1 MKTQPWTIDRTKY
14 LTADQMK
21 HLSDYCRGRAELAEV
36 QGKKH
41 GAVEW
46 MVVHIGL
53 GAGLR
58 VCEIQDV
65 RCSDCHV
72 GYGESHLWVRN
83 GKGGKAAMV
92 IVGKALKKHLRQYLK
107 LKKVWG
113 EDLSA
118 DAHLLVS
125 ERGNPFSRNGLQK
138 KFKAVA
144 KRAGLPS
151 YFSIHCLRHTF
162 GCEVLRQ
169 TRNLRL
175 VQKQMR
181 HSSITTTTV
190 YADVC
195 DDEIQGAMD
204 LMG

>member
-1 MKTQPWTIDRTKY
+1 MKTQPWTLDRTKY
-14 LTADQMK
+14 LTPVQSK
-21 HLSDYCRGRAELAEV
+21 QLSGHCHDRAELAEV
-36 QGKKH
+36 QDKKH
-41 GAVEW
+41 GHVEW
-46 MVVHIGL
+46 MVVHLGL

-58 VCEIQDV
+58 VFEIQDV

-83 GKGGKAAMV
+83 GKGGKAATV
-92 IVGKALKKHLRQYLK
+92 IIGKALKKHLRQYLK
-107 LKKVWG
+107 LKKAWG
-113 EDLSA
+113 EDVSA

-125 ERGNPFSRNGLQK
+125 ERKQPFTRNGLQK

-162 GCEVLRQ
+162 GCELLRQ
-169 TRNLRL
+169 TKNLRL

-204 LMG
+204 RME